1 MADDIDPQETREW
14 LDAMEALIQHGG
26 RERAAFMLFTLA
38 AKAYEKGLKLPTAI
52 TTPYRNTIHFTE
64 EKRMSGDL
72 FMERRIRSLVRW
84 NALAM
89 VMRANKREDGLGG
102 HIATFSSAAMLYDI
116 GFNYFFRGGEG
127 EQQAD
132 LIYYQGHSAPGIYA
146 RSFLER
152 RFDEDK
158 LDNFRR
164 EVDGNG
170 LSSYPHPWLM
180 PDYC

>member
-1 MADDIDPQETREW
+1 MVDDIDPQETREW

-84 NALAM
+84 NATG
-89 VMRANKREDGLGG
+89 DGD
-102 HIATFSSAAMLYDI
+102 A
-116 GFNYFFRGGEG
+116 R
-127 EQQAD
+127 QQARR
-132 LIYYQGHSAPGIYA
+132 
-146 RSFLER
+146 RSWR
-152 RFDEDK
+152 
-158 LDNFRR
+158 
-164 EVDGNG
+164 
-170 LSSYPHPWLM
+170 P
-180 PDYC
+180 YCHIFVGCDVV